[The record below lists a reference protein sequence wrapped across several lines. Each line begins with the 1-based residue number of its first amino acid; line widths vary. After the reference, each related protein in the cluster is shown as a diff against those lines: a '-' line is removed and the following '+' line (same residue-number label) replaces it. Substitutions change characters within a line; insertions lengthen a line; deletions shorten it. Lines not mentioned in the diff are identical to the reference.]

1 MACTW
6 KICEFIKMLVAILL
20 YGYLWGMF
28 GGLTVSLAR
37 SPPVYEDGKTTFDSR
52 LRILFCALHGVLAI
66 AFTACFILHEFHQS
80 SNNNETSNENEETF
94 PLIREHE
101 TPVIDRPYRL
111 GQSRENVPNVF
122 YTTSQSTASRNAVS
136 FDLTDDLFETVSPEK
151 SYDSV
156 GQNISLLDFWG
167 SETGLYTDDED
178 DFKFGPLTFK
188 E

>member
-1 MACTW
+1 MSCTW

-28 GGLTVSLAR
+28 GGLTVSLT
-37 SPPVYEDGKTTFDSR
+37 PVYEDGKTTFDSR

-66 AFTACFILHEFHQS
+66 AFTACFILHEFQQS
-80 SNNNETSNENEETF
+80 SNNNETSNENQETS
-94 PLIREHE
+94 PLIPKDE
-101 TPVIDRPYRL
+101 TSLVDRPFIL
-111 GQSRENVPNVF
+111 GQSRENVYNKF
-122 YTTSQSTASRNAVS
+122 YTKSQSTANRNAVS

-151 SYDSV
+151 SCDSV

-167 SETGLYTDDED
+167 NETGLYTDDED
-178 DFKFGPLTFK
+178 DFKFGFLSFK